1 MRSPSSV
8 SIPVDSLDSD
18 DQKLF
23 NSPNAHSWARR
34 LFASL
39 CQYIPGV
46 INPYAT
52 IVLIWNKI
60 LIFSCL
66 FSGLLD
72 SLFLFLLSAKQRH
85 NCIAVNQTMTKVLIF
100 LRSVTNFIYLLRI
113 LIKFR
118 LAYVAPEPGNP
129 GFFNLV
135 DHPKRIALKYLSGYF
150 LVDFFVV
157 LPLSQVIMWMILRKS
172 YGYSGEDDV
181 VNVLQLVMIFQY
193 MAMLSRVLPMLVGHK
208 SKSSLIHDSWSTK
221 FVINLLGFVL
231 FSHVVGSCWYL
242 FALQRLNHCL
252 RNVCSQFWCFKYLYC
267 GQENG
272 NGRYKDD
279 PALRKK
285 WKDNTN
291 ATACFGPGNFNN
303 GIYVQAV
310 GLTTETNLPIRYL
323 YSLFWG
329 FQQISTMAG
338 NQIPA
343 FFVLEVIFTMFITA
357 TGLVLF
363 SLLIGNMQNFLQALG
378 RKSLEMS
385 VRRLDIE
392 QWMSL
397 RQVPEELRKQ
407 ARESERFNWV
417 ATRGLNE
424 STLLENLP
432 EDLQRN
438 IRRHAYYFVERFPTF
453 ALMDDSILDAIRERL
468 KHKTYIKGSKIL
480 VCGGLVD
487 KMVFIVRGKVESI
500 GEDNNTVILSEG
512 NVCGEE
518 LITSCLVYFGINRD
532 GKRIRI
538 PVYKLVSSKMV
549 RCLTNV
555 DAYTLQAADLT
566 EVIGLYSGNL
576 TRIPY
581 DQGVTRKV
589 SAYRKGLGSNHIK
602 LAWRCRKN
610 RRSVNN

>member
-85 NCIAVNQTMTKVLIF
+85 NCIAVNQTMTK
-100 LRSVTNFIYLLRI
+100 
-113 LIKFR
+113 
-118 LAYVAPEPGNP
+118 
-129 GFFNLV
+129 
-135 DHPKRIALKYLSGYF
+135 
-150 LVDFFVV
+150 
-157 LPLSQVIMWMILRKS
+157 
-172 YGYSGEDDV
+172 
-181 VNVLQLVMIFQY
+181 
-193 MAMLSRVLPMLVGHK
+193 
-208 SKSSLIHDSWSTK
+208 
-221 FVINLLGFVL
+221 
-231 FSHVVGSCWYL
+231 
-242 FALQRLNHCL
+242 RLNHCL

-279 PALRKK
+279 PASRKK

-407 ARESERFNWV
+407 ARESERFNWA